1 MARGKGEGATK
12 LPRGFAGFRV
22 PADDTLPLKY
32 YQVWLELPPHA
43 GKRRKTPIRSKSPTE
58 LMIKLEQKKADL
70 RERGD
75 LYTNDMTV
83 QAWFT
88 YWFENVVKKERR
100 PSTIRGYSSVIFG
113 HIIPTIGTIKLEKLT
128 ANHIREVE
136 RTMLAGG
143 ATSTYALNAHRIMSR
158 SLEIAMREG
167 RVGRNV
173 AKLMDAPRKE
183 RNDQEAFELEEVV
196 QVLGHIADD
205 KVFGARWATALLT
218 GARRGEV
225 IGLER
230 DRVGEELDLSWQLQR
245 IIWAH
250 GCGLP
255 KEKWPNGRAKY
266 PCGNRIA
273 HSCPNRRLDVPA
285 DYEYRHIDGGL
296 YWTRPKSNA
305 GWRIL
310 PLVDPLRS
318 ILERHMATQPDNPW
332 GLVFT
337 WVNDKNQVRPIDPD
351 QDTRLWRTVLA
362 DTGIEKD
369 VPLHG
374 LRHTAVDLLYEAGVD
389 EDLIPLIVG
398 HSDRAMSRSYKT
410 RSKAQQARIRRAL
423 EQMSALVNSPTGAR
437 SGTPAAI
444 ESTHPTP

>member
-1 MARGKGEGATK
+1 MPKPMPFLRYPK
-12 LPRGFAGFRV
+12 
-22 PADDTLPLKY
+22 DTDKPLKY
-32 YQVWLELPPHA
+32 YYVWLELPTHA
-43 GKRRKTPIRSKSPTE
+43 GDRRRIPIRSKDPSE
-58 LMIKLEQKKADL
+58 LMVKLEQKKADL

-88 YWFENVVKKERR
+88 YWFDNVVKKENR
-100 PSTIRGYSSVIFG
+100 PATIRGYSSVIFG
-113 HIIPTIGTIKLEKLT
+113 HIIPSIGTIRLEKLT
-128 ANHIREVE
+128 ANHIRQVE
-136 RTMLAGG
+136 QKMIADGLA
-143 ATSTYALNAHRIMSR
+143 STYALNAHRIMSR
-158 SLEIAMREG
+158 SLEIALREG

-173 AKLMDAPRKE
+173 AKLMDAPRRS
-183 RNDQEAFELEEVV
+183 RNDQQAFELDEVV
-196 QVLGHIADD
+196 SVLGHISTDD
-205 KVFGARWATALLT
+205 LMGARWATALLT

-230 DRVGEELDLSWQLQR
+230 SRVGDDLDLSWQLQR
-245 IIWAH
+245 IIWTH
-250 GCGLP
+250 GCGDP
-255 KEKWPNGRAKY
+255 VGKWPNGRTKY
-266 PCGNRIA
+266 PCDNWNA
-273 HSCPNRRLDVPA
+273 NNCPQRRLDLPA

-318 ILERHMATQPDNPW
+318 ILERHMAAHPDNPW

-337 WVNDKNQVRPIDPD
+337 WTNEKNEIRPIDPD

-362 DTGIEKD
+362 ATGIDKD

-410 RSKAQQARIRRAL
+410 RSKAQQARIRGAL
-423 EQMSALVNSPTGAR
+423 EQMSALL
-437 SGTPAAI
+437 TPKQI
-444 ESTHPTP
+444 EQ